1 MIDSGL
7 EGAKIVQL
15 ARLTYEGQRLYPGL
29 DGAFWHGVPDRGA
42 ILDGVF
48 LATKP
53 PRFVWRRHFTFR
65 DVPPPG

>member
-7 EGAKIVQL
+7 EGAKVVQL

-29 DGAFWHGVPDRGA
+29 DGAFWHGVLDKGA
-42 ILDGVF
+42 KLDGVF

-65 DVPPPG
+65 DVLTP